1 LARLQVKVPFG
12 KTTGYVAL
20 WQDYGL
26 RCNLTGLHVKLQFG
40 NTYRIMTL
48 MKVETIIIGSFVASP
63 ITPNVMLVIMN
74 VEAFKTVEF
83 MFFGN
88 VAMRDID
95 NKYI

>member
-1 LARLQVKVPFG
+1 
-12 KTTGYVAL
+12 
-20 WQDYGL
+20 
-26 RCNLTGLHVKLQFG
+26 
-40 NTYRIMTL
+40 MTL

-83 MFFGN
+83 MFFFGN